1 MVNTLLM
8 TILDILFVGI
18 IVYYFIVL
26 LHSTRALQLAIG
38 LALLILFLNALA
50 WISQYFGFVAMDWL
64 LSGVINI
71 LTFSLPVLIVI
82 LFQPELRRLISKL
95 GTRESIFRRFTSFL
109 ETPTL
114 TAASV
119 NIICSAVEHLS
130 ACNTGA
136 LIVIQRDSTLDS
148 FEESGIVLDSN
159 IHEELL
165 ITIFTPPSLLHDGAV
180 IIAKHT
186 IKAARVI
193 LPLTDN
199 LHLTKSF
206 GTRHRAGIG
215 ITEDTDAISIIVSEE
230 TGSISFSISGRITS
244 NLTPSEL
251 KGMLFVMLK
260 VKS

>member
-1 MVNTLLM
+1 MANTLVM

-18 IVYYFIVL
+18 IVYYFLVL

-50 WISQYFGFVAMDWL
+50 WLSKFFGLLAMDWL
-64 LSGVINI
+64 LSGAINI

-82 LFQPELRRLISKL
+82 LFQPELRRLIGKL
-95 GTRESIFRRFTSFL
+95 GRRESIFRRLTSFL
-109 ETPTL
+109 DTPTL
-114 TAASV
+114 TADSIDILC
-119 NIICSAVEHLS
+119 NAVKHLS
-130 ACNTGA
+130 TCQTGA
-136 LIVIQRDSTLDS
+136 LIVIQRDSPLDS
-148 FEESGIVLDSN
+148 FEESGVILESN
-159 IHEELL
+159 IQEELL

-180 IIAKHT
+180 IITKQT

-199 LHLTKSF
+199 LHLTRNF

-215 ITEDTDAISIIVSEE
+215 ITEDTDAISIIISEE
-230 TGSISFSISGRITS
+230 TGFISLSISGRITS
-244 NLTPSEL
+244 NLTPTEL
-251 KGMLFVMLK
+251 KGMLSVMLK